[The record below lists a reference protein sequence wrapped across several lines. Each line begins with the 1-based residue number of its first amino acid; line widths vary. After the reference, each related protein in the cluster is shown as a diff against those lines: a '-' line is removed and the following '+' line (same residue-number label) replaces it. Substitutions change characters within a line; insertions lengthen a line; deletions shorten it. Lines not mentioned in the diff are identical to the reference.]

1 MAKLIS
7 SLLLTLDGYAAGPNG
22 ELNIFPV
29 DKEFFDYSHKFTDR
43 AGTALYGRRTFEI
56 MNSYW
61 PTAADAPDASD
72 HDLRHAKWYNAVEKI
87 VVSHSVAD
95 AGPGTRIIG
104 ADLTAQVHQLK
115 QEKDKDIVMFGSP
128 STVRSLMAL
137 GLIDEYWL
145 FVAPVVLGQGLPFF
159 STDVKRT
166 DLQTVSSQKLST
178 GMVVLHLEPKK

>member
-29 DKEFFDYSHKFTDR
+29 NKEFFDYSHQFTDR
-43 AGTALYGRRTFEI
+43 AGTAMYGRRTFEI

-61 PTAADAPDASD
+61 PTAADGPNASE
-72 HDLRHAKWYNAVEKI
+72 HDLKHAKWYNAVEKI
-87 VVSHSVAD
+87 VVSHTVAD

-104 ADLTAQVHQLK
+104 ADLIAQIGQLK

-137 GLIDEYWL
+137 GLIDEYWMFL
-145 FVAPVVLGQGLPFF
+145 APIVLGQGLPFF
-159 STDVKRT
+159 SLETKRT
-166 DLQTVSSQKLST
+166 DLHTVSSQKLST
-178 GMVVLHLEPKK
+178 GMVVLHLEPKA